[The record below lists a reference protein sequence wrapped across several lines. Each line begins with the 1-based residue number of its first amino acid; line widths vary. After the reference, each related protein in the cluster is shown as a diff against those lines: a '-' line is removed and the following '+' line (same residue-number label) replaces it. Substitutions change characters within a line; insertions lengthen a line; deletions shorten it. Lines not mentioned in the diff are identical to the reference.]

1 MGKTGSNNVFDAALN
16 YIKSNSTLLCICSA
30 EPLSVA
36 EAITTYDGGAGKYEL
51 AMVAID
57 SSDFTG
63 PTDDDTN
70 GRKITINAQ
79 EGITPDAAANATHIA
94 LVNNG
99 SPSELLWVTTCTSKS
114 IVLGDPLDTPAF
126 KIRFADPV

>member
-1 MGKTGSNNVFDAALN
+1 LNHIKNNA
-16 YIKSNSTLLCICSA
+16 TLLCLCSA
-30 EPLSVA
+30 EPASVA

-63 PTDDDTN
+63 PTDDETN
-70 GRKITINAQ
+70 GRKITIGAQ
-79 EGITPDAAANATHIA
+79 EGITPDAAANATHVAI
-94 LVNNG
+94 VNGG
-99 SPSELLWVTTCTSKS
+99 SPSELLWVTTCTSKE
-114 IVLGDPLDTPAF
+114 IVLGDPIDTPAF